1 MKILQIYFNLQLL
14 CLNLVSSSQTSS
26 QKPCTSVDSSW
37 PETQYTRQHC
47 QISGTVVN
55 CSYMSL
61 SQVPDHIPLNVTVL
75 DLSNN
80 RFQEINSSL
89 SKFDKLQELYLANN
103 RIEKLHRES
112 FAGLNGL
119 LILDLQGNMLEMRNE
134 TFPPKVFSALKS
146 LQVLKLN
153 KNNKN
158 VSIAE
163 LSYPDKALSDLENLV
178 DLHMD
183 GLLDKVFGPGF
194 DQMIS
199 LRNLTIV
206 GRPTGY
212 CCINS
217 IVKDTFKY
225 LSRLHHLKISYCFI
239 NGTLIDQ
246 HALKPL
252 RSLQALDLSNS
263 DFIYFRHLGPALAL
277 MDSVNLTHLN
287 IQKLM
292 SPYSPCNEVTN
303 LFAKSLPRSLTHI
316 TASSNGLALIDPEV
330 FDLLPDNLTYL
341 DLSDNRFTFGYY
353 LKNFSRLTNLETL
366 VLDGAEQSYN
376 LPVWFPQEEQSFA
389 YQDVKVSNPT
399 WERVNLTLPPKL
411 KTVSLS
417 SAGLTYRLSEFHV
430 DPNNTL
436 ENLKL
441 DGNKIQA
448 LKGPITGLHQLK
460 SLSLVDCYIRE
471 IHERFFENFPS
482 LEFLDLSANT
492 FGRKVLRKGSKPIFR
507 SLKNLRELNLRFV
520 DLITV
525 DQNVFEGLENLEILH
540 LQLNGIYYFE
550 VDVSH
555 LKKLQFVNFSFTE
568 LTGLRPQVT
577 NFFDSI
583 AASNNLTLDFS
594 ETPIHC
600 YCANLEFISWLSRA
614 LQYIR
619 FQRLKWF
626 KCVYED
632 TTEKY
637 FHDFQDLHQ
646 LLDEECTPKVTLF
659 FIVTSATLVLVCIII
674 ALVVYRFRWKLKYF
688 YYSAYLYFKSYKR
701 FHGDHKDFEFDVFV
715 SFANEDERFVLKE
728 LVPELTTRGLKV
740 HIHTT
745 NFRAGEYITTNI
757 VNAVQRSRRTLIVV
771 SSNLQKSQ
779 WCHFELQM
787 ANLESVH
794 TGRPVMVFLLMQHLP
809 EDVLSR
815 EMLYHIQNN
824 TYLQLPDEVNDA
836 RVMDIFWTK
845 LCSDLKD

>member
-1 MKILQIYFNLQLL
+1 MKIFQICFNLQLL
-14 CLNLVSSSQTSS
+14 CLNLLSPSQTSS
-26 QKPCTSVDSSW
+26 QNLYNCVDSSW
-37 PETQYTRQHC
+37 PETQYTREHC

-55 CSYMSL
+55 CSHMSL
-61 SQVPDHIPLNVTVL
+61 SQVPDHIPLNVTIL

-103 RIEKLHRES
+103 LIEKLHRES
-112 FAGLNGL
+112 FADFNGL
-119 LILDLQGNMLEMRNE
+119 LILDLQGNKLEMKNE
-134 TFPPKVFSALKS
+134 AFPPKVFSALKS
-146 LQVLKLN
+146 LQVLKIN

-158 VSIAE
+158 LTIPD
-163 LSYPDKALSDLENLV
+163 LSYPDKVLSDLENLV

-183 GLLDKVFGPGF
+183 GLPDKVFGPGF

-199 LRNLTIV
+199 LR
-206 GRPTGY
+206 
-212 CCINS
+212 
-217 IVKDTFKY
+217 
-225 LSRLHHLKISYCFI
+225 
-239 NGTLIDQ
+239 
-246 HALKPL
+246 
-252 RSLQALDLSNS
+252 
-263 DFIYFRHLGPALAL
+263 PALAA

-292 SPYSPCNEVTN
+292 SPYSPCNKVTN
-303 LFAKSLPRSLTHI
+303 LFAKSLPRSLTHL
-316 TASSNGLALIDPEV
+316 TASSNGLAFIDPEV
-330 FDLLPDNLTYL
+330 FDLLPDNLTFL

-389 YQDVKVSNPT
+389 YQDVKVSYPI

-417 SAGLTYRLSEFHV
+417 SAGLTYKLSEFHV
-430 DPNNTL
+430 DPNNAL

-441 DGNKIQA
+441 DGNKIQS

-471 IHERFFENFPS
+471 IHERFFENFAS
-482 LEFLDLSANT
+482 LEFLNLSANT
-492 FGRKVLRKGSKPIFR
+492 FGRKVLKNGSKPIFS
-507 SLKNLRELNLRFV
+507 SLKNLRELDLSFV

-525 DQNVFEGLENLEILH
+525 DKNVFEGLENLEILH
-540 LQLNGIYYFE
+540 LERNGIYYFE
-550 VDVSH
+550 VDVNY

-594 ETPIHC
+594 ENPIHC
-600 YCANLEFISWLSRA
+600 YCANLEFIAWLSRA

-619 FQRLKWF
+619 FQRLEKF

-646 LLDEECTPKVTLF
+646 FLDEECTPKVTLF
-659 FIVTSATLVLVCIII
+659 FIVTSATLLLVCIII

-688 YYSAYLYFKSYKR
+688 YFSAYLYFKSYKR
-701 FHGDHKDFEFDVFV
+701 HGDDKDFEFDVFV
-715 SFANEDERFVLKE
+715 SFANEDERFVLKK
-728 LVPELTTRGLKV
+728 LVPELTTRGLKL

-745 NFRAGEYITTNI
+745 NFRAGEYIATNI
-757 VNAVQRSRRTLIVV
+757 VNAVQCSRRTLIVV

-794 TGRPVMVFLLMQHLP
+794 TGRPVMVFLLMESLP

-815 EMLYHIQNN
+815 EILYHIQNN
-824 TYLQLPDEVNDA
+824 TYLQLPDEVDDA

-845 LCSDLKD
+845 LSSDLKD